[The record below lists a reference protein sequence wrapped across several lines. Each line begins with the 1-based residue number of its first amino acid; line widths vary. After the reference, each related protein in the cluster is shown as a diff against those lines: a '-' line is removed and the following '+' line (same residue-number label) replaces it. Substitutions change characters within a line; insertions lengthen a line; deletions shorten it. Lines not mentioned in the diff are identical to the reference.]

1 MKQELKKTKV
11 KKINIAKDDAGQRID
26 NFILRKYKSLPRSKV
41 YRILRRGEVRI
52 NSGRVSPSY
61 KIKENDE
68 LRMPPVMIRENTE
81 SPGLK
86 QCEKVLDFILYEDKD
101 ILVIDKPT
109 GMAVHGGSGIKFGV
123 IELIRAAR
131 PDQNNL
137 ELIHRIDR
145 ETSGCLMLSKKRSIL
160 RFMHKQFRL
169 GVIKKNYFSLVKGF
183 WRFGENK
190 IDKPLMT
197 HHRKNGERHVTC
209 EKSGKKALTKVKL
222 INQYKDCALIQCQP
236 VTGRTHQIRVHLS
249 ELGYPILGDERY
261 GNQNVNMKLQ
271 KKGMKRLFLHAQS
284 IGFLDKNGADHLY
297 TSPMPKDFDNFIST

>member
-1 MKQELKKTKV
+1 MKQELQKTKV
-11 KKINIAKDDAGQRID
+11 KKINITKDDAGQRID

-81 SPGLK
+81 SPSLD
-86 QCEKVLDFILYEDKD
+86 QSERILDFILYEDKE
-101 ILVIDKPT
+101 ILIIDKPA
-109 GMAVHGGSGIKFGV
+109 GIAVHGGSGVKFGV

-131 PDQNNL
+131 SDQNNL

-145 ETSGCLMLSKKRSIL
+145 ETSGCLMLSKKRSFL
-160 RFMHKQFRL
+160 RFMHEQFRL
-169 GVIKKNYFSLVKGF
+169 GAIKKNYFALVNGF

-197 HHRKNGERHVTC
+197 HHRKNSERYVTC
-209 EKSGKKALTKVKL
+209 EASGKKALTKVKL

-236 VTGRTHQIRVHLS
+236 VTGRTHQIRVHFS
-249 ELGYPILGDERY
+249 ALGYPILF
-261 GNQNVNMKLQ
+261 
-271 KKGMKRLFLHAQS
+271 FLN
-284 IGFLDKNGADHLY
+284 D
-297 TSPMPKDFDNFIST
+297 

>member
-1 MKQELKKTKV
+1 MKQELQKTKV
-11 KKINIAKDDAGQRID
+11 KKINITKDDAGQRID

-81 SPGLK
+81 SPSLD
-86 QCEKVLDFILYEDKD
+86 QSERILDFILYEDKE
-101 ILVIDKPT
+101 ILIIDKPA
-109 GMAVHGGSGIKFGV
+109 GIAVHGGSGVKFGV

-131 PDQNNL
+131 SDQNNL

-145 ETSGCLMLSKKRSIL
+145 ETSGCLMLSKKRSFL
-160 RFMHKQFRL
+160 RFMHEQFRL
-169 GVIKKNYFSLVKGF
+169 GAIKKNYFALVNGF

-197 HHRKNGERHVTC
+197 HHRKNSERYVTC
-209 EKSGKKALTKVKL
+209 EASGKKALTKVKL

-261 GNQNVNMKLQ
+261 GNHNLNMKLK
-271 KKGMKRLFLHAQS
+271 KKGIKRLFLHAQS
-284 IGFLDKNGADHLY
+284 IGFLDKNGTDRLY
-297 TSPMPKDFDNFIST
+297 TSPIPKDFDDFL